1 MLRVTVRI
9 RVPINGILPILHI
22 LNRQNLLP
30 ELYRTEFSVQK
41 IPTCEQLLPWHIL
54 APSASLATTCIFAQ
68 VHIIGTL
75 VHFCVIGN
83 SLEFPIIQ
91 KKHPQKD
98 AFCSLTTREIDV
110 REKIRTPD
118 TLVRSQ
124 VLYPAELRTHI
135 QFIVSETRYN
145 AGDRNRTGTVFLQ
158 QDFKSC
164 ASASSAT
171 PA

>member
-1 MLRVTVRI
+1 MLNEVS
-9 RVPINGILPILHI
+9 
-22 LNRQNLLP
+22 
-30 ELYRTEFSVQK
+30 YFF
-41 IPTCEQLLPWHIL
+41 
-54 APSASLATTCIFAQ
+54 FAR

-83 SLEFPIIQ
+83 SLEFSIIQ

-124 VLYPAELRTHI
+124 VLYPAELHTHI
-135 QFIVSETRYN
+135 LFTHS
-145 AGDRNRTGTVFLQ
+145 L
-158 QDFKSC
+158 
-164 ASASSAT
+164 
-171 PA
+171 

>member
-1 MLRVTVRI
+1 MCLGTFGR
-9 RVPINGILPILHI
+9 
-22 LNRQNLLP
+22 
-30 ELYRTEFSVQK
+30 
-41 IPTCEQLLPWHIL
+41 L
-54 APSASLATTCIFAQ
+54 ARSLATCFCFAR
-68 VHIIGTL
+68 VRIIGTL
-75 VHFCVIGN
+75 VPFCVIGN
-83 SLEFPIIQ
+83 SLEFSITQ

>member
-1 MLRVTVRI
+1 M
-9 RVPINGILPILHI
+9 
-22 LNRQNLLP
+22 
-30 ELYRTEFSVQK
+30 
-41 IPTCEQLLPWHIL
+41 
-54 APSASLATTCIFAQ
+54 
-68 VHIIGTL
+68 HIIGTL
-75 VHFCVIGN
+75 VPFCVIGN
-83 SLEFPIIQ
+83 SLEFPITQ

-124 VLYPAELRTHI
+124 VLYPAELHAHI
-135 QFIVSETRYN
+135 KLLHTIGMN
-145 AGDRNRTGTVFLQ
+145 ARDRNRTGTVSPQ

-171 PA
+171 RASIFLWLHKKILIA